1 MTSMTLYS
9 DKQSL
14 LDLTYSKE
22 LQVLYSVL
30 FPSGSE
36 G

>member
-1 MTSMTLYS
+1 MTSMTLCS

-22 LQVLYSVL
+22 LQVLYYVFSIWQ
-30 FPSGSE
+30 
-36 G
+36 